1 MIIFYVAIMLHVQI
15 SKFMDIGNSMF
26 FTSSGQ
32 LARICVLFILPAMRE
47 KTFVRIIDIVPA
59 CKLIKILGPVV
70 QSWFNINPGL
80 KCNPLF

>member
-32 LARICVLFILPAMRE
+32 LVRIWVLFMLPAMRE
-47 KTFVRIIDIVPA
+47 TTLVRIINIAPA
-59 CKLIKILGPVV
+59 CNHPG
-70 QSWFNINPGL
+70 SWQGI
-80 KCNPLF
+80 CASCAS